1 MNNETQK
8 INVERSPPT
17 REDLNKCREQAS
29 RIKVWSKVKMLI
41 TFAVLIYSLTISLAL
56 IALTSSAYALPMA
69 FLVYFGCV
77 FFVMNYEVSSEAI
90 EGHSGSIVTLRALDR
105 LNDEQVIRY
114 EALIRKYPA
123 IKSYHNKIK
132 AMNRAPIVADLEA
145 IERWESKIPA
155 KEARERMAAL

>member
-1 MNNETQK
+1 
-8 INVERSPPT
+8 
-17 REDLNKCREQAS
+17 
-29 RIKVWSKVKMLI
+29 MLI

-69 FLVYFGCV
+69 FLVYFGSV
-77 FFVMNYEVSSEAI
+77 IFVMNYEVSSEVI

-123 IKSYHNKIK
+123 IKSYHI
-132 AMNRAPIVADLEA
+132 RL
-145 IERWESKIPA
+145 R
-155 KEARERMAAL
+155 L